1 MSEDLKKLLS
11 EATPGPWGDDCAD
24 HDAPYE
30 NIKIKADHRT
40 ICTIWIDDAPVPDFN
55 RGQEANAEL
64 IKLAPALAARVAE
77 LAALLEEADRQLA
90 YLDERSP
97 SGTTP
102 AVRAKIRAALN
113 PTGEA

>member
-1 MSEDLKKLLS
+1 MSIETIKKFLA
-11 EATPGPWGDDCAD
+11 EWG
-24 HDAPYE
+24 
-30 NIKIKADHRT
+30 KIRLNGET
-40 ICTIWIDDAPVPDFN
+40 IYGMHAGCDREVILTTDVLQGAVD
-55 RGQEANAEL
+55 
-64 IKLAPALAARVAE
+64 RVAE
-77 LAALLEEADRQLA
+77 LEALLEEADRQLA